1 VTGGY
6 GDFGGGGMP
15 QRIIVTRD
23 LCRCC
28 ALPERGNRETRPALA
43 REVAYIAL
51 DDEEQRR
58 DGGLIGGDAVQVT
71 HTLSGLTFLKVR
83 QLSHVVALPL
93 NSELNAFA
101 DTRYFF
107 HLTPSA

>member
-1 VTGGY
+1 MPAKAVSGRSSLTANQTTSFFLVSGFGSGAYSANELNGTRQRSSALSQRRQCGEVVVRIFVTGGY

-51 DDEEQRR
+51 
-58 DGGLIGGDAVQVT
+58 
-71 HTLSGLTFLKVR
+71 
-83 QLSHVVALPL
+83 
-93 NSELNAFA
+93 
-101 DTRYFF
+101 
-107 HLTPSA
+107 